1 MKFLSFLF
9 ILRRSKGLV
18 ALVLVSSALSGLCST
33 AMIALVNSA
42 LNQPAASAV
51 KIVWA
56 FAGLCLLLP
65 LTRIVSQTLLAHLSE
80 KAVYDLRMSLCE
92 RILAT
97 PQRRLEE
104 VGGPTLLASL
114 TGDVG
119 AVTGAFTNLPFFFMQ
134 LAIVVGSLA
143 YMAWLAWVPFL
154 MFLGIL
160 LFAVVSIQLSEYP
173 ARRFMGVARQET
185 DELYEHLRALTEG
198 TKELKL
204 HARRRESFIREV
216 LDRTA
221 LSLRRNNVKGAG
233 VYALSRGWTQLLFF
247 AVLGASIFLLPRLA
261 AMDAKSTSGY
271 VLAILYIS
279 FPLDVVMSLFP
290 MMSYANICVRKIESL
305 RLSLADGEGAR
316 PEAAP
321 APRPPAP
328 LRSLELRGV
337 THAYRTERE
346 NTTFELGPVSLR
358 IDANELVFVTGGN
371 GSGKTTLIK
380 LLTGLYEPEGG
391 ELLLNGRPVTG
402 ADREQYRQHFSAVF
416 SDFYL
421 FEKLIGLDA
430 DGLDEE
436 ARRYIGKLQLEEKVE
451 VKGGALS
458 TINLSQGQRKRLALL
473 TAYLEDRPVYV
484 FDEWA
489 ADQDPHFREVFYYEL
504 LPELKER
511 GKTIIVISH
520 DDRYYHIADRVI
532 KLEYGQVAYD
542 RCFGR
547 EGEPLEGEAL
557 AGAAV

>member
-1 MKFLSFLF
+1 MKLLSFLF

-18 ALVLVSSALSGLCST
+18 ALVLASSVLSGLCST

-42 LNQPAASAV
+42 LNQPMPSAM
-51 KIVWA
+51 KIVWS

-65 LTRIVSQTLLAHLSE
+65 LTRIISQTLLAHLSE
-80 KAVYDLRMSLCE
+80 KAIYDLRMSLCE

-97 PQRRLEE
+97 PQRQLEE
-104 VGGPTLLASL
+104 IGGPTLLASL

-143 YMAWLAWVPFL
+143 YMAWLAWVPFV

-160 LFAVVSIQLSEYP
+160 VFAILSIQLSEFP
-173 ARRFMGVARQET
+173 ARRFMSVARQET

-261 AMDAKSTSGY
+261 AMNPKTTSGY
-271 VLAILYIS
+271 VLTILYIS
-279 FPLDVVMSLFP
+279 FPLDVLMGMFP

-305 RLSLADGEGAR
+305 RLSLTDGGLAR
-316 PEAAP
+316 TGLVP
-321 APRPPAP
+321 AVRRQAP
-328 LRSLELRGV
+328 LRSLELQGV
-337 THAYRTERE
+337 THTYRAERE
-346 NTTFELGPVSLR
+346 NTTFMLGPISLR

-380 LLTGLYEPEGG
+380 ILTGLYEPEGG
-391 ELLLNGRPVTG
+391 GLLLNGRPVAG
-402 ADREQYRQHFSAVF
+402 VAREEYRQYFSAVF

-421 FEKLIGLDA
+421 FEKLIGLDEP
-430 DGLDEE
+430 GLDEE
-436 ARRYIGKLQLEEKVE
+436 ARRYIGKLQLEDKVE
-451 VKGGALS
+451 VKDGTLS
-458 TINLSQGQRKRLALL
+458 TISLSQGQRKRLALL

-504 LPELKER
+504 LPELKAR
-511 GKTIIVISH
+511 GKTVIVISH

-532 KLEYGQVAYD
+532 KLEYGQVEYD
-542 RCFGR
+542 RRLNG
-547 EGEPLEGEAL
+547 EGESLEGETL
-557 AGAAV
+557 VGVAV